1 MKKLLLFAAMLLM
14 IQSYAQNA
22 DTLLVTSTVTKVTVF
37 SKGAQVTR
45 KGKVKLQKGKKLLLM
60 GGLPTTLSAGSVQV
74 QGIPFCTTLSVKHQL
89 TEPKYVSKEPKEKAL
104 RDKIKVLDLNIKE
117 LNNKINVFD
126 QEEKLLLANSKLG
139 SETKGA
145 TIAEIREAA
154 DFYRLRLN
162 EIKASKL
169 KLETE
174 LEANTATRQE
184 LYNAINKLAREDQ
197 KQSYSEMLVLVD
209 CKKTADTVVEFS
221 YYVPNA
227 GWSPLYDFR
236 VDDVSKPLLIDYNA
250 NVFQSSGEEWKNVKL
265 KLSTANPSLS
275 GKLPVMDTWYLGAAA
290 TALLSTDVTGEDGAL
305 KGMVRDNS
313 TKEPIPFCNII
324 LEQDGRQ
331 KMGCTSDMDGNY
343 SFRPVSPGKYDLKAS
358 FVGYKPTLIRG
369 VVIRS
374 ARIEFLD
381 IAMEATSVE
390 LQSYEV
396 LD

>member
-1 MKKLLLFAAMLLM
+1 M
-14 IQSYAQNA
+14 
-22 DTLLVTSTVTKVTVF
+22 
-37 SKGAQVTR
+37 
-45 KGKVKLQKGKKLLLM
+45 
-60 GGLPTTLSAGSVQV
+60 
-74 QGIPFCTTLSVKHQL
+74 
-89 TEPKYVSKEPKEKAL
+89 
-104 RDKIKVLDLNIKE
+104 
-117 LNNKINVFD
+117 
-126 QEEKLLLANSKLG
+126 
-139 SETKGA
+139 
-145 TIAEIREAA
+145 
-154 DFYRLRLN
+154 
-162 EIKASKL
+162 
-169 KLETE
+169 
-174 LEANTATRQE
+174 
-184 LYNAINKLAREDQ
+184 
-197 KQSYSEMLVLVD
+197 
-209 CKKTADTVVEFS
+209 
-221 YYVPNA
+221 
-227 GWSPLYDFR
+227 
-236 VDDVSKPLLIDYNA
+236 DDVSKPLLIDYDA

-290 TALLSTDVTGEDGAL
+290 TALLSTDVTGEDEAL

-396 LD
+396 LIIKFHLCPVTIHIQEQMLVLKKYSKCRPLRKFNSNDCWRGKHREWKYEGFQKWI